1 MVKRNPNLSTLSEN
15 YLFPEIKKRVA
26 HFVQGHPHAPLISL
40 GIGDTTEP
48 LPHCIKESLVQFSEK
63 LGSRQGYQGYGPE
76 NGLEEL
82 RRLISKKI
90 YMEKD
95 DKGISHG
102 FIRNQDDRLIF
113 IETYRFQEDL
123 CRECRVHSPHSLL
136 LSIHE
141 MHYSHLG
148 DFFDGVIL
156 YDSNHHPVMFKR
168 YVFDTKSRQFT
179 DLIEEQWDMEK
190 FPLPSGSLK

>member
-1 MVKRNPNLSTLSEN
+1 MSTHYGHYAWKEGIPIGLGSVDPSSTHESYKVIADPYRKR
-15 YLFPEIKKRVA
+15 
-26 HFVQGHPHAPLISL
+26 ISL
-40 GIGDTTEP
+40 EKY
-48 LPHCIKESLVQFSEK
+48 HYQQFDKVVYDSALINFKDFKRSETLAWQK
-63 LGSRQGYQGYGPE
+63 T
-76 NGLEEL
+76 
-82 RRLISKKI
+82 
-90 YMEKD
+90 MEKD
-95 DKGISHG
+95 DKGISRG
-102 FIRNQDDRLIF
+102 FIRNQEDRLIF

-123 CRECRVHSPHSLL
+123 CRECRVHSPHSFL

-141 MHYSHLG
+141 MYYSHLG

-168 YVFDTKSRQFT
+168 YVFDAESRQFT